1 MDNKCK
7 ILVIGDLMLDV
18 YENGEIS
25 RISPEAPIPIFNYK
39 DEQKLIGGAGNVLM
53 NLNSFGCKSEII
65 SFVGDDK
72 NGNFILDKIKKLGHE
87 TKNILV
93 LKNRPTTTKT
103 RIIADNHQVLRIDKE
118 STEPLDSQNEKLIL
132 KKISSVLTEFN
143 IVILSDYG
151 KGLFSKNLLK
161 MIIDLCCKN
170 NIKSLVDPKGN
181 DFTKY
186 KNSFLL
192 TPNISEANIATNTK
206 IKTNH
211 DIKFA
216 LKKLC
221 KITNSNQQIIT
232 LSEKGIA
239 IYDNGNFSILPAL
252 KKDIYDVTGAGDT
265 VISSIAYKL
274 SLNKSLKEAVKFA
287 NKAASIVVGKRGVA
301 TATIEEIENESK
313 NSAKIFKNFK
323 NFKNSFKKNNNEKIV
338 FTNGCFVILHLGH
351 VQYLKEASKLGDTL
365 IVGLNS
371 DISVKKL
378 KGKNRP
384 VNNEVD
390 RAKML
395 LAFNFIDTVI
405 IFDDKTP
412 LDLIKEINPDVL
424 VKGGDYKKE
433 DIVGFKIAKE
443 TVVLD
448 YLPNKSTSNII
459 KALNE

>member
-323 NFKNSFKKNNNEKIV
+323 NFKNSFKKK
-338 FTNGCFVILHLGH
+338 
-351 VQYLKEASKLGDTL
+351 Q
-365 IVGLNS
+365 
-371 DISVKKL
+371 
-378 KGKNRP
+378 
-384 VNNEVD
+384 
-390 RAKML
+390 
-395 LAFNFIDTVI
+395 
-405 IFDDKTP
+405 
-412 LDLIKEINPDVL
+412 
-424 VKGGDYKKE
+424 
-433 DIVGFKIAKE
+433 
-443 TVVLD
+443 
-448 YLPNKSTSNII
+448 
-459 KALNE
+459 